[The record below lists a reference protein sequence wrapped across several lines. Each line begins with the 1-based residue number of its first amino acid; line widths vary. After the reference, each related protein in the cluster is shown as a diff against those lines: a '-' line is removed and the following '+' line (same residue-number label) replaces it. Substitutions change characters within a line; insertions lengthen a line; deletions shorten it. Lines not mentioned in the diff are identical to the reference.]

1 MRVKHSMK
9 PVLCLLAALVPAV
22 FLGGCAT
29 KTDLES
35 VQNQAYRD
43 RQESRKTIQRLEE
56 DLAKSQE
63 ALRDE
68 IQKSTSPVQARQA
81 NTWAELESMRVQ
93 VAKLNEKL
101 DTLTMRFNTLTSS
114 QAGGPSITD
123 MAKDLQNIKTALSSQ
138 FGLDVDSGAAPAPQA
153 EAAPAP
159 DKGKAKAD
167 DKGKKPEAKTAG
179 KPEPKED
186 APKAEADKSGT
197 AEALFAKAD
206 AAFKA
211 KKYEESRQYYS
222 EFVTTFKKHPNTSSA
237 IFWVGESAYNLQDY
251 GKAVLAYQE
260 VIEKYKSSPKYKAAI
275 LKQGMAFY
283 KIGKDK
289 AGRAVL
295 EDLISRFPKDPE
307 ATRAKQFLKEQK

>member
-1 MRVKHSMK
+1 MRVKHPVK

-22 FLGGCAT
+22 LLGGCAT

-159 DKGKAKAD
+159 DKGK
-167 DKGKKPEAKTAG
+167 KPEAKTGAKAEA
-179 KPEPKED
+179 KPAAKED

-260 VIEKYKSSPKYKAAI
+260 VIEKYKSSPKYKAAV

>member
-1 MRVKHSMK
+1 MRAKHVLK
-9 PVLCLLAALVPAV
+9 PALFLLAGTLLV
-22 FLGGCAT
+22 GGCAS
-29 KTDLES
+29 KSELET

-68 IQKSTSPVQARQA
+68 IQKSTSPVQAKQA
-81 NTWAELESMRVQ
+81 NTWAELESLRVQ

-101 DTLTMRFNTLTSS
+101 DTLTMRFNQLTNS
-114 QAGGPSITD
+114 QAGGPSVTD
-123 MAKDLQNIKTALSSQ
+123 MAKDITNIKTMLSSQ
-138 FGLDVDSGAAPAPQA
+138 FGLDVDTGATATISAPPEPAPAKGGKA
-153 EAAPAP
+153 EAKPAK
-159 DKGKAKAD
+159 D
-167 DKGKKPEAKTAG
+167 E
-179 KPEPKED
+179 
-186 APKAEADKSGT
+186 PKAEEKSGT
-197 AEALFAKAD
+197 AEGLFAKAD

-211 KKYEESRQYYS
+211 KKYEEARQYYS
-222 EFVTTFKKHPNTSSA
+222 EFATTFKKHPNTSSA
-237 IFWVGESAYNLQDY
+237 IFWVGECAYNLQDY

-289 AGRAVL
+289 AGKAVL
-295 EDLISRFPKDPE
+295 QDLIDRFPKDPE
-307 ATRAKQFLKEQK
+307 ATRAKQFLKEHK

>member
-1 MRVKHSMK
+1 MNVKQSLK
-9 PVLCLLAALVPAV
+9 PVLCMLCALLLA
-22 FLGGCAT
+22 GCAT
-29 KTDLES
+29 KTDLEN

-56 DLAKSQE
+56 DLSKSQE

-81 NTWAELESMRVQ
+81 NTWAELESLRVQ
-93 VAKLNEKL
+93 VAKMQEKL
-101 DTLTMRFNTLTSS
+101 DTLTMKFSAMTTSQDGAPTL
-114 QAGGPSITD
+114 A
-123 MAKDLQNIKTALSSQ
+123 DLSRDVVNIKTALESQ
-138 FGLDVDSGAAPAPQA
+138 FGLDLNSGGASAPVASA
-153 EAAPAP
+153 TVE
-159 DKGKAKAD
+159 KGKAGTKIEVSKA
-167 DKGKKPEAKTAG
+167 
-179 KPEPKED
+179 
-186 APKAEADKSGT
+186 APKDKDKEAEQPKLDTAD
-197 AEALFAKAD
+197 ALYAKAD

-211 KKYEESRQYYS
+211 KKYEEARQYYS
-222 EFVTTFKKHPNTSSA
+222 EFATTFKKHANTSSA

-289 AGRAVL
+289 AGKAVL
-295 EDLISRFPKDPE
+295 QDLIERFPTAPE
-307 ATRAKQFLKEQK
+307 STRAKQFIKEHK

>member
-1 MRVKHSMK
+1 MRANYALT
-9 PVLCLLAALVPAV
+9 PAFFLLAGTLLV
-22 FLGGCAT
+22 GGCAS
-29 KTDLES
+29 KSELET

-56 DLAKSQE
+56 DLAKNQE

-68 IQKSTSPVQARQA
+68 IQKSTSPVQAKQA

-101 DTLTMRFNTLTSS
+101 DTLTMRFNQLTNS
-114 QAGGPSITD
+114 QAGGPSVAD
-123 MAKDLQNIKTALSSQ
+123 MAKDITNIKTMLSSQ
-138 FGLDVDSGAAPAPQA
+138 FGLDVDTGATTVISAPPEPAPA
-153 EAAPAP
+153 
-159 DKGKAKAD
+159 KGG
-167 DKGKKPEAKTAG
+167 KGEAKQPA
-179 KPEPKED
+179 
-186 APKAEADKSGT
+186 KAEAKVEEKSAT
-197 AEALFAKAD
+197 AEGLFEKAD

-211 KKYEESRQYYS
+211 KKYEEARQYYS
-222 EFVTTFKKHPNTSSA
+222 EFATTFKKHPNTSSA
-237 IFWVGESAYNLQDY
+237 IFWVGECAYNLQDY

-289 AGRAVL
+289 AGKAVL
-295 EDLISRFPKDPE
+295 QDLIDRFPKDPE
-307 ATRAKQFLKEQK
+307 ATRAKQFLKEHK